1 MIMPNFLVKGFN
13 ERDGHYIT
21 FFGNFEE
28 TAREIK
34 MLDEWG
40 YTVDVFKL
48 TAPLT
53 REAVELFRSY
63 AE

>member
-1 MIMPNFLVKGFN
+1 MPNFLVTGRH

-21 FFGNFEE
+21 HFGDIDE
-28 TAREIK
+28 TVREIAQ
-34 MLDEWG
+34 LDEWG
-40 YTVDVFKL
+40 YTVEVFKI

-53 REAVELFRSY
+53 KEAVDFLRSL

>member
-1 MIMPNFLVKGFN
+1 MANFLVKGFN

-21 FFGNFEE
+21 FFGNIEE
-28 TAREIK
+28 TAREINQ
-34 MLDEWG
+34 LDEWG
-40 YTVDVFKL
+40 YAVEVFKI

-53 REAVELFRSY
+53 REAVDFLRGL